1 MKWKARPHANR
12 LDHNSCNGNKLTGA
26 SRLEIPCVRV
36 VTLIANGL
44 IDFVSRAEGLA
55 LALVVFLL
63 VFGESLIVTDLVV
76 PGEVGLVVAGAAAAS
91 NGTPIGYVIAAAAL
105 GAVAGDTAGYFVGR
119 KIGTDRLLAHRWG
132 RRLRP
137 TLKRARQHFDDHGFA
152 TVAAA
157 RWVGALRG
165 VVPVVAGSSRLS
177 APRFYA
183 ASIPSATAWSAT
195 MALLGFVWGDDIA
208 DVVDRVGLVVSGVV
222 IAGLVAVVLWSRHR
236 REASA
241 GS

>member
-1 MKWKARPHANR
+1 MPR
-12 LDHNSCNGNKLTGA
+12 
-26 SRLEIPCVRV
+26 RV
-36 VTLIANGL
+36 VTHIANGL
-44 IDFVSRAEGLA
+44 IDFVSRAEGILLA
-55 LALVVFLL
+55 LLVFAL
-63 VFGESLIVTDLVV
+63 VFGESLVVTDLVV

-91 NGTPIGYVIAAAAL
+91 NGTSIGLIIGAAAL
-105 GAVAGDTAGYFVGR
+105 GAVAGDTAGYLVGR
-119 KIGTDRLLAHRWG
+119 KVGTDRLLAHRWG

-137 TLKRARQHFDDHGFA
+137 ALKRARRHFDDHGFA

-165 VVPVVAGSSRLS
+165 VVPVVAGSARLS

-183 ASIPSATAWSAT
+183 PSIPSATAWCAT

-208 DVVDRVGLVVSGVV
+208 DIVDRVGLVISGVV
-222 IAGLVAVVLWSRHR
+222 IAGIVTVVLWSRHR

>member
-1 MKWKARPHANR
+1 MNTARCRVAT
-12 LDHNSCNGNKLTGA
+12 SIA
-26 SRLEIPCVRV
+26 S
-36 VTLIANGL
+36 GL

-63 VFGESLIVTDLVV
+63 VLGESLIVTDLIV
-76 PGEVGLVVAGAAAAS
+76 PGEVGLVVAGAAAAV
-91 NGTPIGYVIAAAAL
+91 NGTPVGIVIGAAAL
-105 GAVAGDTAGYFVGR
+105 GAVAGDTAGYLVGR
-119 KIGTDRLLAHRWG
+119 RIGTERVLAHRWG

-137 TLKRARQHFDDHGFA
+137 TLIRARQHFGDHGAA

-165 VVPVVAGSSRLS
+165 VVPVVAGSSRVS

-183 ASIPSATAWSAT
+183 ASIPSAIAWSAT

-208 DVVDRVGLVVSGVV
+208 DVVDRVGLVVSGAVV
-222 IAGLVAVVLWSRHR
+222 AAIVAAVLWSRHR

>member
-1 MKWKARPHANR
+1 MAINYVTASDGMNSARRRVAT
-12 LDHNSCNGNKLTGA
+12 SIA
-26 SRLEIPCVRV
+26 S
-36 VTLIANGL
+36 GL

-76 PGEVGLVVAGAAAAS
+76 PGEVGLVVAGAAAAV
-91 NGTPIGYVIAAAAL
+91 NGTPVGIVIGAAVL
-105 GAVAGDTAGYFVGR
+105 GAVAGDTAGYLVGR
-119 KIGTDRLLAHRWG
+119 SIGTDRLLAHRWG

-137 TLKRARQHFDDHGFA
+137 TLKRARQHFDDHGVA
-152 TVAAA
+152 TVASA

-177 APRFYA
+177 APRFYVS
-183 ASIPSATAWSAT
+183 SIPSAAAWSAT
-195 MALLGFVWGDDIA
+195 MAMLGFVWGDDIA
-208 DVVDRVGLVVSGVV
+208 GVVDRVGLVISGVV
-222 IAGLVAVVLWSRHR
+222 IVGIAAVVLWSRHR